1 MLVNI
6 LEQSFLFFP
15 LALGLYISYAVLKIA
30 DLTTDGS
37 FVLGAALFGLSVHL
51 GIHPVL
57 SMIIAMTGGSLC
69 GMAISFIQTKFHLH
83 PLIAGIL
90 LVFILNTLTLKLM
103 GRPNLS
109 LLDHPSI
116 FSLIDPDKIFF
127 LFSLTLVLLALAAFI
142 LTSQIGI
149 MLHALGNNPTLL
161 NLFGKNANAYRM
173 LGLSIS
179 NSLVGLSGA
188 LTAQASGYVDTSM
201 GLGIVLIAL
210 GTVMIGQQIYRAL
223 FANLPLKNILRL
235 TSCLLGIF
243 SYFFLIH
250 ILISIGL
257 DPIYL
262 RLMIGVSLIG
272 FLAITRKKN
281 LQEVHV

>member
-1 MLVNI
+1 N
-6 LEQSFLFFP
+6 
-15 LALGLYISYAVLKIA
+15 
-30 DLTTDGS
+30 
-37 FVLGAALFGLSVHL
+37 
-51 GIHPVL
+51 
-57 SMIIAMTGGSLC
+57 
-69 GMAISFIQTKFHLH
+69 
-83 PLIAGIL
+83 
-90 LVFILNTLTLKLM
+90 
-103 GRPNLS
+103 
-109 LLDHPSI
+109 
-116 FSLIDPDKIFF
+116 KIFL
-127 LFSLTLVLLALAAFI
+127 LFSLTLILLIGAALT

-161 NLFGKNANAYRM
+161 NLFGKNASLYRM

-210 GTVMIGQQIYRAL
+210 GTVMIGQQIYRSL
-223 FANLPLKNILRL
+223 FTNFPLKNILKL
-235 TSCLLGIF
+235 ISCLLGIF

-272 FLAITRKKN
+272 FLAVTRKKT
-281 LQEVHV
+281 LQEVLA